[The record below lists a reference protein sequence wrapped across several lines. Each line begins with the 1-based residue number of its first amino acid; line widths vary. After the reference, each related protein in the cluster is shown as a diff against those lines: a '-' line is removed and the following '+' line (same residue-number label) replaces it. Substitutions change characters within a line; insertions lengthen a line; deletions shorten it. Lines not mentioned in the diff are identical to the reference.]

1 MNKKNL
7 AIKLLLNPKVRRVA
21 IKLLKN
27 PHVRRFVVKQVTRQ
41 LRRR

>member
-1 MNKKNL
+1 MKKL
-7 AIKLLLNPKVRRVA
+7 AIKLLLNPKARRFG

-27 PHVRRFVVKQVTRQ
+27 PRVRNFILKQVTRQ